1 MLYLNQ
7 LRGMLSVVLYKC
19 LWHTVCTVLI
29 NYPRVLS
36 MTAFDPTIHSYI
48 HLVCLLHIT
57 ILHANMIQSPSLF
70 CVCFALCLFLVDVG
84 NQFSIFTHV
93 QYLLIFSIC
102 SYSIFTHIQYLLIF
116 QYLNIEVG
124 SKVVILLIS
133 QSSQRGTKS
142 S

>member
-1 MLYLNQ
+1 MLYLTQ
-7 LRGMLSVVLYKC
+7 LRGMPSVVLYKR

-57 ILHANMIQSPSLF
+57 CKYDSVSVSI
-70 CVCFALCLFLVDVG
+70 CVCFALCLFLVDVV
-84 NQFSIFTHV
+84 NQFSIFSIFTHI
-93 QYLLIFSIC
+93 QYLLIFNIC

-116 QYLNIEVG
+116 SIYSYFSI
-124 SKVVILLIS
+124 
-133 QSSQRGTKS
+133 
-142 S
+142 